1 MTKGFDTTDWVG
13 LFRRLRPDVRPG
25 IVAFA
30 PPPKPTE
37 DKEDPDAKKAAEVA
51 QAIKQQVKEAK
62 AAVS

>member
-1 MTKGFDTTDWVG
+1 MTKGFDSTDWVG
-13 LFRRLRPDVRPG
+13 LFRRLRPDVLPG
-25 IVAFA
+25 IVAFT

-51 QAIKQQVKEAK
+51 KALKQQVDKAK